1 MSSDTPTPPVNEPQ
15 HESTLADT
23 DDSQEE
29 RGRIGYGK
37 NERTSSWMLGAVL
50 ILIVLALGVYQWTRG
65 DESDNP
71 SNNNDGGSQ
80 SVDAPAVGRPAPD
93 FTLQTFTGEEVT
105 LDDQRG
111 KVVILNFWGSWCEP
125 CKKEMPAFQRYWESA
140 PDDVVLIGVGGKQD
154 SEERSREF
162 AESFGITYPIGRD
175 SGGERVASGTI
186 ATDYTVTFYPMTYV
200 IGPDGVISSLV
211 IGEMD
216 EADLESYVQKARDDA
231 GTGTATP
238 QAIDIRGREN

>member
-1 MSSDTPTPPVNEPQ
+1 MSSDTPTPPVNETDSEP
-15 HESTLADT
+15 TLADT
-23 DDSQEE
+23 DESQEE

-37 NERTSSWMLGAVL
+37 NERTSSWMLGAAL

-65 DESDNP
+65 GGDDSD
-71 SNNNDGGSQ
+71 SNNNDGGPT
-80 SVDAPAVGRPAPD
+80 SVQVPAVGRPAPD
-93 FTLQTFTGEEVT
+93 FTLQTFSGEDIT
-105 LDDQRG
+105 LSEQQG

-125 CKKEMPAFQRYWESA
+125 CKEEMPAFQRYWESA
-140 PDDVVLIGVGGKQD
+140 PDDVMMIGVGGKQD
-154 SEERSREF
+154 TDERSREF

-175 SGGERVASGTI
+175 DGGEKVASGTI

-216 EADLESYVQKARDDA
+216 EDDLQSYVQKARDDA
-231 GTGTATP
+231 ATGTATP
-238 QAIDIRGREN
+238 QAIDARRRSK

>member
-1 MSSDTPTPPVNEPQ
+1 MSPDTPTPPVNDPKPEP
-15 HESTLADT
+15 TLADT
-23 DDSQEE
+23 DDAQED

-50 ILIVLALGVYQWTRG
+50 IVIVLALGVYQWTRG
-65 DESDNP
+65 GDDNTP
-71 SNNNDGGSQ
+71 EENDGGSQ
-80 SVDAPAVGRPAPD
+80 NVDVPAVGRPAPD
-93 FTLQTFTGEEVT
+93 FTLQTFAGEEIS
-105 LDDQRG
+105 LSDQEG

-154 SEERSREF
+154 SEDRSREF

-175 SGGERVASGTI
+175 SAGEKVASGKI

-216 EADLESYVQKARDDA
+216 EADLETYVQKARDDA
-231 GTGTATP
+231 ATGTATP
-238 QAIDIRGREN
+238 QAITTNRREN